1 MNHLEAVLTS
11 LNYVVLL
18 RNQDKSFTLLNPC
31 ANWFSELYFDQ
42 TATTFD
48 ANLIDLC
55 LAFPFIENFIIDADS
70 VWCKPKS
77 KESISSGVWTESNA
91 DGEEVQLTAI
101 ASNNNGCN
109 LLIIENRTEHF
120 KVEQDM
126 MQKARDIA
134 LLNEKLVTEL
144 NHRQRNLQSDIAQL
158 FDENASMKI
167 IGDAIKSEP
176 AAVIIFN
183 SKSKVLNINNEF
195 KKLFQIEDIASS
207 QPLALLERWCSEAE
221 PIYPEMNRVLTAG
234 SYWEG
239 EFSTRT
245 IQEQKHFVRLN
256 IAPIKNERQQVTHF
270 VCIIHDI
277 SNLRLDE
284 KHDSSNY
291 TGFEYTTQLPN
302 RRYFWR
308 KIQERDKASRKNKTT
323 YSVLYIDLDYFK
335 RINDKFGFEQ
345 GDNVLK
351 LIGSR
356 ISRCVKQKDFVSHL
370 GGDEFTIIAFGAAE
384 QLKPMSDRLRRSISE
399 PVLLDETSVSITA
412 SIGIA
417 TIEDS
422 ISLVEVV
429 KHSDLAMSSAK
440 ELGRNQCRIY
450 TEQLDLT
457 FSLRLQRE
465 HDIHDAIKNDDF
477 HLLYQ
482 PKTNV
487 NASDEFNVEA
497 LVRWEHNTEGTIYP
511 NDFIPIAEDS
521 GQIIPLGRWVL
532 EQACNDAK
540 TLLDK
545 GINIRM
551 AVNVSTKQLKHPD
564 FFNHVVKALE
574 KSGLPSENLELE
586 ITESG
591 LLADIDSIL
600 DVLHQIRQLG
610 VTVALDDF
618 GTGFSSLN
626 YLRQMPV
633 DFIKIDKEFVD
644 ELPANNQSMLI
655 TTSLIELAH
664 SLNLK
669 VIAEGVETLKQ
680 LKCLTSVNCD
690 YIQGYYFYKPL
701 PFKQLELA
709 YKTETEEKRIVK
721 SSP

>member
-11 LNYVVLL
+11 LNYVVLV
-18 RNQDKSFTLLNPC
+18 RNEDQSFCSLTPE
-31 ANWFSELYFDQ
+31 AEWFRQLYCEQ
-42 TATTFD
+42 TGATFSAKKLD
-48 ANLIDLC
+48 VS
-55 LAFPFIENFIIDADS
+55 LAFPFIENFIIDADT
-70 VWCKPKS
+70 VWGEPES
-77 KESISSGVWTESNA
+77 KESISSGVWTES
-91 DGEEVQLTAI
+91 DTEGEELQLTAI
-101 ASNNNGCN
+101 ASNNAGES

-120 KVEQDM
+120 KFEQDM

-144 NHRQRNLQSDIAQL
+144 NHRQRNLQSDIARL
-158 FDENASMKI
+158 FDENASMKEI
-167 IGDAIKSEP
+167 SDSVKSES

-183 SKSKVLNINNEF
+183 CKSKVLSVNNEF
-195 KKLFQIEDIASS
+195 KKLFHIEDVASS
-207 QPLALLERWCSEAE
+207 QSLALLERWCNEAE
-221 PIYPEMNRVLTAG
+221 PVYPEMNRVLTAG
-234 SYWEG
+234 SFWEG
-239 EFSTRT
+239 EFSTKT
-245 IQEQKHFVRLN
+245 IQNQKHFIRLN

-270 VCIIHDI
+270 VCIVHDI
-277 SNLRLDE
+277 SELRLDD
-284 KHDSSNY
+284 KHDDSNY
-291 TGFEYTTQLPN
+291 TGYEYTTQLPN

-308 KIQERDKASRKNKTT
+308 KLQDTVKASKKNKNT
-323 YSVLYIDLDYFK
+323 YSILYIDLDYFK
-335 RINDKFGFEQ
+335 RINDKYGFEQ
-345 GDNVLK
+345 GDKVLK

-356 ISRCVKQKDFVSHL
+356 ISRCVKQRDFVSHL
-370 GGDEFTIIAFGAAE
+370 GGDEFTIIAVGAAE

-399 PVLLDETSVSITA
+399 PVLIAGESVSITA

-417 TIEDS
+417 TVEDKV
-422 ISLVEVV
+422 SLVEVV

-482 PKTNV
+482 PKVNV
-487 NASDEFNVEA
+487 EPCDEFNVEA
-497 LVRWEHNTEGTIYP
+497 LVRWDHATEGIIFP

-532 EQACNDAK
+532 DQACYDAK
-540 TLLDK
+540 SLLDD

-564 FFNHVVKALE
+564 FYSHVNKALE
-574 KSGLPSENLELE
+574 KSGLPSHHLELE

-600 DVLHQIRQLG
+600 DVLGKLRQLG

-680 LKCLTSVNCD
+680 LNCLTKVDCD

-701 PFKQLELA
+701 PFNQLELV
-709 YKTETEEKRIVK
+709 YKTEMEEKRIVLSK
-721 SSP
+721 K